1 MTERRSRR
9 PIPEN
14 SFQPYTTTAE
24 RYARFARVEARGS
37 SPLYQSLTLGVSKDP
52 EVLALLERVEPPKR
66 QPNLLLASVLYLGG
80 LQPDYP
86 SFRHFVL
93 QHADEILELLV
104 TRRTQTNE
112 VRRCATLLPVLA
124 QLPGPLALIE
134 VGASAGLCLLLDR
147 YGYHYGSHVLGDSM
161 SPVQLDC
168 EVRGPVPLPTT
179 LPQVIWRRGIDLAPV
194 DVHEAEAVHWL
205 ECCIWPDQPERL
217 SRFRAAVQVA
227 RRDPPVLVQGDLIE
241 TIDAVACEAP
251 PDATLVVF
259 HSAVLTYLPAP
270 RRRAFAVLMQQRP
283 WHWISNE
290 APGVVET
297 LVGPRS
303 LPDPNCFL
311 LGHGPEAVLA
321 VTHPHGN
328 WIQCL

>member
-1 MTERRSRR
+1 MTN
-9 PIPEN
+9 PHAIPEN
-14 SFQPYTTTAE
+14 SFQPYTTTAD
-24 RYARFARVEARGS
+24 RYATFARVEAHGS
-37 SPLYQSLTLGVSKDP
+37 SPLYEELTLGVSRDR
-52 EVLALLERVEPPKR
+52 EVLALIERVEPPKR
-66 QPNLLLASVLYLGG
+66 QPNLLLASVLFRGG

-86 SFRHFVL
+86 SFRRFVL
-93 QHADEILELLV
+93 EHEAEILAMLE

-112 VRRCATLLPVLA
+112 VRRCATLLPALA

-147 YGYHYGSHVLGDSM
+147 YGYHYGSHVGGDTV

-168 EVRGPVPLPTT
+168 EPRGLVPLPACV
-179 LPQVIWRRGIDLAPV
+179 PSVVWRRGIDLAPV
-194 DVHEAEAVHWL
+194 DVHDPEAVRWL

-217 SRFRAAVQVA
+217 RSFRAAIDVA
-227 RRDPPVLVQGDLIE
+227 RRDPPVLVPGDLIE
-241 TIDAVACEAP
+241 TLDAVAAEAP

-259 HSAVLTYLPAP
+259 HSAVLTYLPRP
-270 RRRAFAVLMQQRP
+270 RRRDFIDLMRDRS
-283 WHWISNE
+283 WYWISNE

-297 LVGPRS
+297 LVPPRS

-311 LGHGPEAVLA
+311 LGHGPEDVLA

-328 WIQCL
+328 WIQWL